1 MSEDVVEQS
10 ITLLAEQLGVDPSEI
25 TVARSVDVTWRD
37 GSIGCAKPG
46 FMYTQAL
53 MPGRLVELVVDGA
66 TYAFHQGGNQ
76 PPFYC
81 PNPTEPSPS

>member
-1 MSEDVVEQS
+1 MSPSVVEQS
-10 ITLLAEQLGVDPSEI
+10 VTLLAGQLGIQPDLIEVVRASE
-25 TVARSVDVTWRD
+25 VTWRD
-37 GSIGCAKPG
+37 GAIGCPKPG

-53 MPGRLVELVVDGA
+53 VPGQVVELVVDGT

-81 PNPTEPSPS
+81 PNPAEPLPS